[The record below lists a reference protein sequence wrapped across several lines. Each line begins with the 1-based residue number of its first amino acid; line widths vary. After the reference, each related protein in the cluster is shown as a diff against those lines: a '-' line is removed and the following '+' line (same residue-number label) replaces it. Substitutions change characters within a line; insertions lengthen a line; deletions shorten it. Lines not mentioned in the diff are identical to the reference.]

1 MKVLWTDAASAQLE
15 LIHNYVAQTS
25 PEYAQRIVDQLTNR
39 SKQIANFPFS
49 GRMVPEYELNQVR
62 ELIEGSY
69 RIIYLIKDEKE
80 QIEVLAVIHTSRERL
95 KPLGDLE

>member
-1 MKVLWTDAASAQLE
+1 VKVVWTDAAIAQLE

-25 PEYAQRIVDQLTNR
+25 SDYAQRIVDQLTNR

-49 GRMVPEYELNQVR
+49 GRMVPEYELNEVR

-69 RIIYLIKDEKE
+69 RIIYLIKDEK
-80 QIEVLAVIHTSRERL
+80 QRIEVLAVIHSSRERL
-95 KPLGDLE
+95 RPLG

>member
-1 MKVLWTDAASAQLE
+1 VRVLWTDSAIAQLG

-49 GRMVPEYELNQVR
+49 GRMVPEYELNVVR

-80 QIEVLAVIHTSRERL
+80 QIEVLAVVHSSRERL
-95 KPLGDLE
+95 MPLE

>member
-1 MKVLWTDAASAQLE
+1 MRVLWTDAASAQLE

-25 PEYAQRIVDQLTNR
+25 SEYAQRIVDQLTNR

-49 GRMVPEYELNQVR
+49 GRMIPEYELDEVR

-95 KPLGDLE
+95 TPLG

>member
-1 MKVLWTDAASAQLE
+1 MKVIWTDAASTQLD

-39 SKQIANFPFS
+39 SKQIADFPFS
-49 GRMVPEYELNQVR
+49 GRMVPEYELNLMR

-69 RIIYLIKDEKE
+69 RIIYLIKDE
-80 QIEVLAVIHTSRERL
+80 QIEVLAVIHASRERL
-95 KPLGDLE
+95 TPLE

>member
-1 MKVLWTDAASAQLE
+1 VRVLWTDAAIAQLD

-25 PEYAQRIVDQLTNR
+25 PEYAQRIVDQLTHR
-39 SKQIANFPFS
+39 SKQIADFPFS
-49 GRMVPEYELNQVR
+49 GRMVPEYELNIVR

-80 QIEVLAVIHTSRERL
+80 RIEVLAVIHTSRDRL
-95 KPLGDLE
+95 KPLG